1 MVTKLSCNDGRTIDV
16 EEEKRGINV
25 RSTRVSQQTT
35 YIYEGDEHFCARV
48 CSRVGGGTASGGI
61 SQASGELMARYCGRI
76 PPYDRIRRCSSKWQE
91 TEIGRATVK
100 CRGFKSCWR
109 GLWWRRFRGFERE
122 GRERKYI
129 FSFPSS
135 FSFPTASPTSTPRR
149 SCPDV
154 GKIGN
159 ESQTVGF
166 SSGTKGNLART
177 RLLLTKPGR
186 KEKSIHIVYWPIPRA
201 PMLSS
206 PDSSPPE
213 EANPSPR
220 LFDYRHTS
228 CKHRNFLD
236 FRTSLLLFLFA
247 FIILSPLS
255 SIFPAWR
262 LIGGSYLFFQRAP
275 TLAKNFTKLAR
286 PILRTTREA
295 WGPASPY
302 PRSILLE

>member
-1 MVTKLSCNDGRTIDV
+1 MKKISWLRAGRKGKEIHLLVPLFLLLPHRVADFHS
-16 EEEKRGINV
+16 
-25 RSTRVSQQTT
+25 STLLPRCWQDW
-35 YIYEGDEHFCARV
+35 E
-48 CSRVGGGTASGGI
+48 
-61 SQASGELMARYCGRI
+61 RI
-76 PPYDRIRRCSSKWQE
+76 ANSWI
-91 TEIGRATVK
+91 
-100 CRGFKSCWR
+100 
-109 GLWWRRFRGFERE
+109 FERDKGKLGE
-122 GRERKYI
+122 NAALVDKARAEREIY
-129 FSFPSS
+129 
-135 FSFPTASPTSTPRR
+135 TH
-149 SCPDV
+149 
-154 GKIGN
+154 
-159 ESQTVGF
+159 
-166 SSGTKGNLART
+166 
-177 RLLLTKPGR
+177 RLLTN
-186 KEKSIHIVYWPIPRA
+186 S

-262 LIGGSYLFFQRAP
+262 LIGRSYLFFQRAP